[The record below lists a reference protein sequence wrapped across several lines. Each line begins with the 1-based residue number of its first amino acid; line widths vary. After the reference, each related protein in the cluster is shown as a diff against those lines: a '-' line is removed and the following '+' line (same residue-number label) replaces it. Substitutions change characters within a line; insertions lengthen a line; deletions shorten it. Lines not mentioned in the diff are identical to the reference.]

1 MDDIATI
8 TPNLEIPAPAPGQ
21 RRYGI
26 FDAAVTGAMDRRWV
40 ASGITFV
47 PEDCGVQVVT
57 YDPTCAPPHAV
68 KPFDPADNPELIEA
82 DPYWLLATYQC
93 GTVGTTA
100 ADVMRRTAKRYQAG
114 AQHAVEEVIWTGG
127 GIAGVPALTAAGA
140 TAVTPLGPGAGAA
153 VAAAEQAFWD
163 LHGYTGVLH
172 VNTAAYGALAYSQM
186 MTRSGGAGAYR
197 TPLGTTLSLGAGYGI
212 TGPAG
217 VAPAAGFV
225 WAFITPQVYLWS
237 TQVRTPDPVQTMD
250 RLNNQWMGLAE
261 TVYLHTW
268 VCGDVVAVQIPV
280 AAPATAA
287 APAVPA

>member
-1 MDDIATI
+1 MATI
-8 TPNLEIPAPAPGQ
+8 TPNLEIPAPAPGP

-26 FDAAVTGAMDRRWV
+26 FDAAVTGPMDNRWV

-47 PEDCGVQVVT
+47 PEDCGVGVVP
-57 YDPTCAPPHAV
+57 YDPTCAPPHAE
-68 KPFDPADNPELIEA
+68 KPFDPDDNPGFIEA

-93 GTVGTTA
+93 GTVGTSA
-100 ADVMRRTAKRYQAG
+100 ADVTRRVRKRYDAG
-114 AQHAVEEVIWTGG
+114 AQHAVEEAIWTGA
-127 GIAGVPALTAAGA
+127 GIAGVPALTTAGA
-140 TAVTPLGPGAGAA
+140 TTVVPLAPGAGAA

-172 VNTAAYGALAYSQM
+172 VNTQAYGALAYSQM
-186 MTRSGGAGAYR
+186 MTRQGGAGVYR
-197 TPLGTTLSLGAGYGI
+197 TPLGTALSIGAGYGI

-225 WAFITPQVYLWS
+225 WAFITPQTYVWS
-237 TQVRTPDPVQTMD
+237 TDVAQPDPIQTLD

-268 VCGDVVAVQIPV
+268 VCADVVAVQIPL
-280 AAPATAA
+280 AAPGVSTVSL
-287 APAVPA
+287 PA